1 MLPSFARIL
10 ERLAPPKSI
19 DKDIYN
25 KSALTERSTG
35 DRLMVR
41 ELLKTYIKGFDEKL
55 GGGIPEGS
63 VILIVGEP
71 GTMKSSVAFSIL
83 FGNAVTDELPGLYI
97 SLEQSRE
104 SLMDHMSN
112 LEMDISV
119 CEDLVNILDLGLIRK
134 NLTMLADQSW
144 MHVFKMYVENLQK
157 SHEFKLLVLDSLPVL
172 ELLAEFKA
180 PRADL
185 FHFFE
190 WLRDQGVTTILIS
203 EMTQDNPAYAKY
215 DEDFLA
221 DGIFHVKMERVDD
234 INIQRRMRCVKLR
247 SANHSMNFFTLLFH
261 DGSFE
266 VTRVIGEQ
274 T

>member
-1 MLPSFARIL
+1 MP
-10 ERLAPPKSI
+10 
-19 DKDIYN
+19 
-25 KSALTERSTG
+25 
-35 DRLMVR
+35 R
-41 ELLKTYIKGFDEKL
+41 ELIKTYIEGFDEKL

-63 VILIVGEP
+63 VVLVVGEP
-71 GTMKSSVAFSIL
+71 GTMKSSVAFNVL
-83 FGNAVTDELPGLYI
+83 FHNAVKENVPGLYI

-119 CEDLVNILDLGLIRK
+119 CEDAVQILDLGLIRK

-157 SHEFKLLVLDSLPVL
+157 NHDFRILALDSLPVL
-172 ELLAEFKA
+172 ELLAEFKS

-190 WLRDQGVTTILIS
+190 WLRDQQITTFLIS
-203 EMTQDNPAYAKY
+203 EMSQDSNAYARY

-221 DGIFHVKMERVDD
+221 DGIIHVKMEKVDD
-234 INIQRRMRCVKLR
+234 INIQRRIRCVKMR
-247 SANHSMNFFTLLFH
+247 SVNHSMNFFTLLFH
-261 DGSFE
+261 DGIFE
-266 VTRVIGEQ
+266 VTKVIGESA
-274 T
+274 

>member
-1 MLPSFARIL
+1 MP
-10 ERLAPPKSI
+10 
-19 DKDIYN
+19 
-25 KSALTERSTG
+25 
-35 DRLMVR
+35 R
-41 ELLKTYIKGFDEKL
+41 ELIKTYIEGFDEKL

-63 VILIVGEP
+63 VVLVVGEP
-71 GTMKSSVAFSIL
+71 GTMKSSVAFNVL
-83 FGNAVTDELPGLYI
+83 FHNAVKESIPGLYI

-119 CEDLVNILDLGLIRK
+119 CEDVVNILDLGLIRK

-157 SHEFKLLVLDSLPVL
+157 SHDFRILALDSLPVL
-172 ELLAEFKA
+172 ELLAEFKS

-190 WLRDQGVTTILIS
+190 WLRDQQITTFLIS
-203 EMTQDNPAYAKY
+203 EMSQDSNAYARY

-221 DGIFHVKMERVDD
+221 DGIIHVKMEKVDD
-234 INIQRRMRCVKLR
+234 INIQRRIRCVKMR
-247 SANHSMNFFTLLFH
+247 SVNHSMNFFTLLFH
-261 DGSFE
+261 DGIFE
-266 VTRVIGEQ
+266 VTKVIGESG
-274 T
+274 

>member
-1 MLPSFARIL
+1 MP
-10 ERLAPPKSI
+10 
-19 DKDIYN
+19 
-25 KSALTERSTG
+25 
-35 DRLMVR
+35 R
-41 ELLKTYIKGFDEKL
+41 ELMKSYIAGFDEKL

-63 VILIVGEP
+63 VVLIVGEP
-71 GTMKSSVAFSIL
+71 GTMKSSIAFNVL
-83 FGNAVTDELPGLYI
+83 FNNAVKEGIPGVYI

-119 CEDLVNILDLGLIRK
+119 CEDLVSILDLGLIRK

-144 MHVFKMYVENLQK
+144 MHVFKMYVEQLQK
-157 SHEFKLLVLDSLPVL
+157 THDFRLMVLDSLPVL
-172 ELLAEFKA
+172 ELLAEFKS

-190 WLRDQGVTTILIS
+190 WLRDQDITTFLVS
-203 EMTQDNPAYAKY
+203 EMSQDSNAYAKY

-221 DGIFHVKMERVDD
+221 DGILHVKMEKVDD
-234 INIQRRMRCVKLR
+234 INIQRRLRCVKLR

-261 DGSFE
+261 DGVFE
-266 VTRVIGEQ
+266 VTKVIGDTKE
-274 T
+274 

>member
-1 MLPSFARIL
+1 MP
-10 ERLAPPKSI
+10 
-19 DKDIYN
+19 
-25 KSALTERSTG
+25 
-35 DRLMVR
+35 R
-41 ELLKTYIKGFDEKL
+41 ELIKTYIEGFDEKL

-63 VILIVGEP
+63 IVLVVGEP
-71 GTMKSSVAFSIL
+71 GTMKSSVAFNVL
-83 FGNAVTDELPGLYI
+83 FHNAVKENVPGLYI

-119 CEDLVNILDLGLIRK
+119 CEDVVNILDLGLIRK

-157 SHEFKLLVLDSLPVL
+157 SHDFRVLVIDSLPVL
-172 ELLAEFKA
+172 ELLAEFKS
-180 PRADL
+180 PRMDL

-190 WLRDQGVTTILIS
+190 WLRDQQITTFLVS
-203 EMTQDNPAYAKY
+203 EMSQDSNAYAKY

-221 DGIFHVKMERVDD
+221 DGIIHVKMEKVDD
-234 INIQRRMRCVKLR
+234 INIQRRIRCVKMR

-261 DGSFE
+261 DGIFE
-266 VTRVIGEQ
+266 VTKVIGESG
-274 T
+274 